1 MGRGNGEEKERT
13 MQGKPIVIVS
23 GLPRSGTSMMMQ
35 IITAGGIPPLTDN
48 IRKPD
53 DDNPKGYYEFEA
65 VKKTRQDPSWLDGA
79 PGRVVKM
86 VHLLL
91 YDLPPDRQYH
101 VVYTERRIDEVIA
114 SQNRMLER
122 MGKAGGDVSDEQAAR
137 IFRQQI
143 DDLKKWLAGQQNFK
157 VLYVN
162 YNELVQG
169 NRDMIERINDFLGGG
184 MDREAMFKV
193 IDPALYRQRKKS

>member
-1 MGRGNGEEKERT
+1 
-13 MQGKPIVIVS
+13 MQNKPIVIVS

-35 IITAGGIPPLTDN
+35 IITAGGIPPLTDD
-48 IRKPD
+48 IRRPD
-53 DDNPKGYYEFEA
+53 EDNPKGYYEFEA
-65 VKKTRQDPSWLDGA
+65 VKKTKQDSSWLNDA
-79 PGRVVKM
+79 SGRVVKM

-122 MGKAGGDVSDEQAAR
+122 MGKSGGDVSDEQAAR
-137 IFRQQI
+137 IFGQQI

-157 VLYVN
+157 VLYVS
-162 YNELVQG
+162 YNELVKG
-169 NRDMIERINDFLGGG
+169 DRDMIERINDFLGGG
-184 MDREAMFKV
+184 LDREAMFRV
-193 IDPALYRQRKKS
+193 IDPTLYRQRKKS

>member
-1 MGRGNGEEKERT
+1 MGRGHDGKKERA
-13 MQGKPIVIVS
+13 MQDKPIVIVS

-48 IRKPD
+48 IRTPD
-53 DDNPKGYYEFEA
+53 EDNPRGYYEFEA
-65 VKKTRQDPSWLDGA
+65 VKKTTQDPSWLDEA

-91 YDLPPDRQYH
+91 YELPPDRQYH

-114 SQNRMLER
+114 SQNKMLER
-122 MGKAGGDVSDEQAAR
+122 MGKAGGDVSDAQAAR

-143 DDLKKWLAGQQNFK
+143 EDLKKWLAGRENFK
-157 VLYVN
+157 VLYVD

-184 MDREAMFKV
+184 LDREAMFRV

>member
-1 MGRGNGEEKERT
+1 MGRGNDGKKERA
-13 MQGKPIVIVS
+13 MEDKPIVIVS

-35 IITAGGIPPLTDN
+35 IITAGGIPPLTDD
-48 IRKPD
+48 IRKAD
-53 DDNPKGYYEFEA
+53 EDNPKGYYEFEA

-101 VVYTERRIDEVIA
+101 VVYTERRIEEVIA

-122 MGKAGGDVSDEQAAR
+122 MGKAGGDVSDDQAAR
-137 IFRQQI
+137 IFAKQI
-143 DDLKKWLAGQQNFK
+143 EDLKAWLAKQANFK
-157 VLYVN
+157 VLYVD

-169 NRDMIERINDFLGGG
+169 NRDMVERINDFLGGG
-184 MDREAMFKV
+184 LDREAMFGV
-193 IDPALYRQRKKS
+193 IDPALYRQRKTS